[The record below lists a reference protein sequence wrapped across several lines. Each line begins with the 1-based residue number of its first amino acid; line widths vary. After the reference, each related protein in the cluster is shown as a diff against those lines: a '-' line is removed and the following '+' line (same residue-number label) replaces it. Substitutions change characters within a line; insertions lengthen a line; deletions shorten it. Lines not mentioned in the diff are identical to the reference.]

1 MVYVHFS
8 FHTREVIPPWQP
20 NVVGSL
26 DTSQF
31 DREFTSMS
39 IFRYYATSLIWPQ
52 TAYYSFLTCGATTPV
67 PLLIPSPNDA
77 PWSNSSSKPHGFP
90 SAFAGDRA
98 GSQQDRNC
106 FEV

>member
-8 FHTREVIPPWQP
+8 FHTREVQPPWQP

-39 IFRYYATSLIWPQ
+39 IFRYYTTYHLFSHLATDY
-52 TAYYSFLTCGATTPV
+52 YYSFLIYGPTV
-67 PLLIPSPNDA
+67 PFLIPSPNDA
-77 PWSNSSSKPHGFP
+77 LWLNSNTRP
-90 SAFAGDRA
+90 SAFAGDRT
-98 GSQQDRNC
+98 GSQQDRNF